1 MFTLTD
7 PVADDT
13 GVSSMASDAV
23 VGAAREMQQL
33 ARRAEART
41 VLLAYRI
48 GHAVYQDMIA
58 DPSWNRTLGRR
69 VRDMPDKAA
78 IGQVS
83 VRLGI
88 SRSTASRW
96 ITLGTH
102 LQQLPA
108 VRIAFLDGRH
118 SLARTALMAN
128 ALLLLDEDTRV
139 GAEQLALTLSAR
151 PSADR
156 VLREQLEELV
166 IALDP
171 DAAILARKDFA
182 ERHQNVVIGD
192 DAHGHASIDATVP
205 AEHGVYLTR
214 RIADLIARHLCADDP
229 RRIGVQRVAAL
240 AHLIGLP
247 GGHLACT
254 CGNTTCPA
262 TPAPDADACAD
273 NCDDDT
279 PTDTDEADTAS
290 STPADADSDAGLDPT
305 ATNTTTDVD
314 TLVDPAEAG
323 AHTDTCS
330 DPGSDAPE
338 APEGPAVEV
347 ADTPTAC
354 DLGEQ
359 TALIVVTDPAGIE
372 VPYLRGHGP
381 IDPDHAEDL
390 ISNSIAGQLLL
401 PSGYSGLI
409 VTGRDGPAPP
419 IDPTGHGGYDLPP
432 PGAGSEASGPIPPGA
447 GSEASG
453 PIPPGAGSEASGPIP
468 PGALTYRPSRA
479 VRERVIS
486 HDRTCRYPQCGRPS
500 DECQLDHL
508 VKFDPRDPLTGGWS
522 IFENLIP
529 LCTPDHH
536 RKHLG
541 LWIPTMHTDRTIT
554 WRDPI
559 TGEIVI
565 TYPR

>member
-1 MFTLTD
+1 M
-7 PVADDT
+7 
-13 GVSSMASDAV
+13 
-23 VGAAREMQQL
+23 
-33 ARRAEART
+33 
-41 VLLAYRI
+41 
-48 GHAVYQDMIA
+48 
-58 DPSWNRTLGRR
+58 
-69 VRDMPDKAA
+69 
-78 IGQVS
+78 
-83 VRLGI
+83 
-88 SRSTASRW
+88 
-96 ITLGTH
+96 
-102 LQQLPA
+102 
-108 VRIAFLDGRH
+108 
-118 SLARTALMAN
+118 
-128 ALLLLDEDTRV
+128 
-139 GAEQLALTLSAR
+139 
-151 PSADR
+151 
-156 VLREQLEELV
+156 
-166 IALDP
+166 
-171 DAAILARKDFA
+171 
-182 ERHQNVVIGD
+182 
-192 DAHGHASIDATVP
+192 
-205 AEHGVYLTR
+205 
-214 RIADLIARHLCADDP
+214 
-229 RRIGVQRVAAL
+229 
-240 AHLIGLP
+240 
-247 GGHLACT
+247 
-254 CGNTTCPA
+254 
-262 TPAPDADACAD
+262 
-273 NCDDDT
+273 
-279 PTDTDEADTAS
+279 
-290 STPADADSDAGLDPT
+290 
-305 ATNTTTDVD
+305 D

-323 AHTDTCS
+323 VDTDTCS
-330 DPGSDAPE
+330 DPGSDAPDV
-338 APEGPAVEV
+338 PEGPAVEV
-347 ADTPTAC
+347 ADTTAC

-447 GSEASG
+447 GSQ
-453 PIPPGAGSEASGPIP
+453 ASGPIP

-508 VKFDPRDPLTGGWS
+508 VKFDPRDPLAGGWS